1 MQIDKKYL
9 VFSVVLMQFLGHAFG
24 QTNVRDVGPTNLL
37 LLYKSEPAKRVA
49 LREYMLNKGVAQFK
63 QWKAT
68 GVLAGEQVLFS
79 RYVDTENWD
88 MLVFLQFRSPEDVT
102 KWNEI
107 ERSHPAG
114 LDAEGLSMVTAV
126 STYQLDMVQEK
137 ALSMAATK
145 PVFFVVP
152 YDYTVS
158 TDDYLRYLQGYVVP
172 QTSGWMDAG
181 VLQSYR
187 LFIGRGVAGRPWS
200 AVFVLEYKDDEAL
213 GRRDVT
219 IAKVREALKSDPTWK
234 AISDKKQSVRI
245 EKAPIV
251 ADELK

>member
-1 MQIDKKYL
+1 VQLDKKYL
-9 VFSVVLMQFLGHAFG
+9 ALSIFLMQLLGHAFA
-24 QTNVRDVGPTNLL
+24 QANVRDVGPTNLL
-37 LLYKSEPAKRVA
+37 LLYKCEPAKRVA
-49 LREYMLNKGVAQFK
+49 LREYMLSKGVVQFK
-63 QWKAT
+63 QWKAE

-79 RYVDTENWD
+79 RYVDSENWD
-88 MLVFLQFRSPEDVT
+88 MLVFLQFRSPDDVA

-114 LDAEGLSMVTAV
+114 LDAQGLSMVTAV

-145 PVFFVVP
+145 PVFFVIP
-152 YDYTVS
+152 YDYTVP
-158 TDDYLRYLQGYVVP
+158 TEDYLRYLQDYVVP

-181 VLQSYR
+181 VLQSYQ

-200 AVFVLEYKDDEAL
+200 AVFLLEYKDDEAL

-219 IAKVREALKSDPTWK
+219 IAKVREALRRDPTWK
-234 AISDKKQSVRI
+234 ALSDKKQSVRV

-251 ADELK
+251 AEELK